1 MATWE
6 YLLNVTGQL
15 VLSVVFASIVGFERE
30 LHGRPA
36 GLRTHILV
44 GVGAT
49 LFTIASLQVAGTT
62 GDAGR
67 IAAQIVTGVG
77 FLGAGTIIHHGS
89 VVRGL
94 TTAATLWAVAG
105 VGLAVGLGG
114 RMIYTALIATVVI
127 WTTLT
132 IIRRIERYLEG
143 WRDSREL
150 FVTCTNAKKTLRQVV
165 DLLDDMGIEVRSAGT
180 SAGLSGGVGTLA
192 ISVYRPGGLDIP
204 ELTGRLSEVQDI
216 VAVEWR

>member
-1 MATWE
+1 MATGDF
-6 YLLNVTGQL
+6 LLKVAGQL

-49 LFTIASLQVAGTT
+49 LFTIASTQVAGAT

-114 RMIYTALIATVVI
+114 RMIYTALIATAVI
-127 WTTLT
+127 WVTLT
-132 IIRRIERYLEG
+132 ILRRIERYLEG

-150 FVTCTNAKKTLRQVV
+150 FVTCTNAKRTLRQVV
-165 DLLDDMGIEVRSAGT
+165 DLLDDLGVEVRSAGST
-180 SAGLSGGVGTLA
+180 GGTPGGVGTLA
-192 ISVYRPGGLDIP
+192 MSLYRPGGMDIP
-204 ELTGRLSEVQDI
+204 ELTGRLSEVEDI

>member
-1 MATWE
+1 
-6 YLLNVTGQL
+6 
-15 VLSVVFASIVGFERE
+15 
-30 LHGRPA
+30 
-36 GLRTHILV
+36 
-44 GVGAT
+44 
-49 LFTIASLQVAGTT
+49 
-62 GDAGR
+62 
-67 IAAQIVTGVG
+67 VTGVG